1 MALPNEPITKQE
13 MYLSNIAGQNTALP
27 DEPITREEM
36 YLDYIAKSGGTGEGD
51 MKKSV
56 YDSDNAVASAGG
68 IKMFVNQKI
77 GTLPQRV
84 GSLETTAGV
93 LEGEVASIEDTL
105 DNLGTAST
113 KNSTSVVTSSS
124 DLVES
129 GAVKDIVGWGNV
141 NLFDI
146 NTALNGYIDAEGNFV
161 SYASFKAS
169 DYLPIKAGEAY
180 TLSYNRFTTEF
191 GTGMRIA
198 WYQADKT
205 FIRRD
210 GITETSALGKKST
223 SAVAPENAVYARISN
238 PYWGNVGNNSADIQ
252 FEVGSTATAYEP
264 YHASVEESKCDNSV
278 IGTVE
283 GANASKAWSVGEH
296 FISGGQFKEVTQA
309 IASGGAIS
317 DSNTVDKPIADCL
330 VKQATFSAT
339 TQSNG
344 NFTLTTDNIVLIA
357 IKGDA
362 TVLFEWYQRSQGGY
376 TVHAKNY
383 DGTDHGSTAV
393 SGTYYYI

>member
-1 MALPNEPITKQE
+1 MALPAGRYGVTKNQLLKIKKLP
-13 MYLSNIAGQNTALP
+13 MNT
-27 DEPITREEM
+27 
-36 YLDYIAKSGGTGEGD
+36 
-51 MKKSV
+51 
-56 YDSDNAVASAGG
+56 
-68 IKMFVNQKI
+68 IK
-77 GTLPQRV
+77 L
-84 GSLETTAGV
+84 
-93 LEGEVASIEDTL
+93 IEDL
-105 DNLGTAST
+105 YEKYSLLGSAAF
-113 KNSTSVVTSSS
+113 KNSTSVVTESS

-283 GANASKAWSVGEH
+283 DDPNPTKAYAVDEFMVRDGAFCQVTAPVTTSSTWTEGSNYTKKSIA
-296 FISGGQFKEVTQA
+296 EV
-309 IASGGAIS
+309 
-317 DSNTVDKPIADCL
+317 L
-330 VKQATFSAT
+330 
-339 TQSNG
+339 QS
-344 NFTLTTDNIVLIA
+344 LM
-357 IKGDA
+357 
-362 TVLFEWYQRSQGGY
+362 S
-376 TVHAKNY
+376 
-383 DGTDHGSTAV
+383 
-393 SGTYYYI
+393 